1 MKFWFC
7 GLLLA
12 CSACI
17 AAEVP
22 LIDFARHERYHDVK
36 ISPNGEYLAASA
48 VVNGKMV
55 LTLLHLGDLKGVNI
69 VPRETDELAQF
80 WWVAPTRVMYTV
92 GRKIGG
98 LEVPLA
104 TGELFTVAADGSEQK
119 MIFGYGGGTNFQGAT
134 HIQHAT
140 SEAAFGEFI
149 APLHDDPNSALI
161 ASYAVNGA
169 TLGNVRTAS
178 SIGVFPEAFRID
190 LRTGSKARVA
200 TSPLRNAQFI
210 ADQKGVVRIAYGIDV
225 DRMEKVY
232 YRAGNGADWEVIFD
246 QSHDGLLVEP
256 RAFGSDAKTL
266 YLTCGG
272 VNGVGGICRWD
283 SQTRKIQTVWSGI
296 ESGPTELM
304 LKADESD
311 AFAIES
317 MPGRPAVSLLDKA
330 APDAK
335 LIADLMQQ
343 FSGQRVHLGAQ
354 TIDGTKRIVSVSGDV
369 NPGEFYLLDL
379 KTKKLSFLL
388 ARRPWLKSEQL
399 APMEPFKIAARDGVN
414 LHGYLTRPSGKPDAK
429 DAPLVVYVH
438 GGPHGVRD
446 FWQYDPEVQML
457 ASRGYA
463 VLQVNYRGSGGY
475 GEKFQQSGFREW
487 GGKMQDDITDATHWA
502 IEQGIANPK
511 RICIYGG
518 SYGGY
523 AALEGAVREPDLYK
537 CTIGNAG
544 IYDLRLM
551 YSRGDIPQSIFGEN
565 YLKVVLGEDQSQLY
579 DRSPIA
585 HLDKLKA
592 HVMLIVGGAD
602 VRVPPVQAENLHN
615 ALNQRKIDHE
625 WIYERTE
632 GHGFYD
638 EKHIVGMYE
647 KILAFLDREIGPAS
661 AVRK

>member
-1 MKFWFC
+1 MKFLLC
-7 GLLLA
+7 GLLLT
-12 CSACI
+12 CSVCF

-22 LIDFARHERYHDVK
+22 LADFARHERYHDVK
-36 ISPNGEYLAASA
+36 ISPDGEYLAASA
-48 VVNGKMV
+48 IVNGKTV
-55 LTLLHLGDLKGVNI
+55 LALLHLGDLKGVNI
-69 VPRETDELAQF
+69 VPRENDELAQF
-80 WWVAPTRVMYTV
+80 WWVAPNRVMYTI
-92 GRKIGG
+92 GRKSGG
-98 LEVPLA
+98 LEAPVA
-104 TGELFTVAADGSEQK
+104 TGELFTVNATGGEQK
-119 MIFGYGGGTNFQGAT
+119 MIFGYGGGVNFQGAT

-140 SEAAFGEFI
+140 SEAAFGELI
-149 APLHDDPNSALI
+149 SPLRDDPNDALI
-161 ASYAVNGA
+161 ASYPVNGPA
-169 TLGNVRTAS
+169 LGQWRAAS
-178 SIGVFPEAFRID
+178 SNGVFPEAFRID
-190 LRTGSKARVA
+190 LRTGAKVRVT

-210 ADQKGVVRIAYGIDV
+210 ADQKGNVRIAYGVDV
-225 DRMEKVY
+225 DRMVKVY
-232 YRAGNGADWEVIFD
+232 YRAENGGDWEPIFD
-246 QSHDGLLVEP
+246 QSRDGTIVEP
-256 RAFGSDAKTL
+256 RAFGADGRTL
-266 YLTCGG
+266 YLTCDGA
-272 VNGVGGICRWD
+272 NGVGGICRWD
-283 SQTRKIQTVWSGI
+283 SQTKKLQTLWSGV
-296 ESGPTELM
+296 ESGPIELM

-317 MPGRPAVSLLDKA
+317 MPGRPAVTLLDKN

-335 LIADLMQQ
+335 LIAELMGQ
-343 FSGQRVHLGAQ
+343 FPGQRVHLGAQ

-379 KTKKLSFLL
+379 KTRKLSFLI
-388 ARRPWLKSEQL
+388 ARRPWLKPEQL
-399 APMEPFKIAARDGVN
+399 APMEPFKIAARDGVD
-414 LHGYLTRPSGKPDAK
+414 LHGYLTRPTGKPEAK
-429 DAPLVVYVH
+429 NSPLVVFVH

-446 FWQYDPEVQML
+446 FWRFDADVQML

-475 GEKFQQSGFREW
+475 GEKFLQSGFREW
-487 GGKMQDDITDATHWA
+487 GGKMQDDITDATRWA
-502 IEQGIANPK
+502 IAQGIADAK

-523 AALEGAVREPDLYK
+523 AALEGAVKEPDLYK

-551 YSRGDIPQSIFGEN
+551 YTRGDIPQSIFGEN
-565 YLKVVLGEDQSQLY
+565 YLKLVLGEDQSQLY

-638 EKHIVGMYE
+638 EKHIVEMYE
-647 KILAFLDREIGPAS
+647 KMLAFLDREIGAAS
-661 AVRK
+661 ATHQ